1 MVGARGSDRGE
12 VDNCRSKGE
21 FCILSTRANQKTD
34 WTCQVLEKGFKNL
47 SAVARSADRR
57 VQGISAR
64 PGSIGTPFAEM
75 AIDDVG
81 SASRANTGSSQD
93 QTGSSEAFRP
103 DVVQGR
109 RMVPKPIY
117 TGPTIASMLASP
129 MVTHA

>member
-1 MVGARGSDRGE
+1 M
-12 VDNCRSKGE
+12 
-21 FCILSTRANQKTD
+21 
-34 WTCQVLEKGFKNL
+34 
-47 SAVARSADRR
+47 ARSADRR
-57 VQGISAR
+57 VQGIDAR

-81 SASRANTGSSQD
+81 STSRANPGNGHE
-93 QTGSSEAFRP
+93 QTGGSEAFRP